1 MKYFACLIVFLT
13 ATFASAQSSQ
23 PFLSYS
29 NIDEHLFS
37 TCGSCGNSSGNA
49 TTADYQQSIV
59 SSTTLD
65 GRGSEFYLHSPAGKF
80 SNAYWYNKWNGA
92 PSKVPQLI
100 RYSFSLYIPSNYSS
114 AMHAIEF
121 ATGMRWKDAYM
132 YRFAW
137 QMNFGSKMWRVYDP
151 YLKKWVETGIA
162 LQGVKFGS
170 WNTIMV
176 EGAPNTSS
184 RTTKNLA
191 VTINGVRY
199 TTKTVTHARKESSS
213 KPYFVNAFQLDSD
226 KQGDAYGVFV
236 DKMTAQLY

>member
-1 MKYFACLIVFLT
+1 MKYFACLIVFLA
-13 ATFASAQSSQ
+13 ATFASAQSSK

-29 NIDEHLFS
+29 NLDEKTFS

-49 TTADYQQSIV
+49 VKADYQQSII

-65 GRGSEFYLHSPAGKF
+65 GRGSEFYLDSPAGQYA
-80 SNAYWYNKWNGA
+80 NAYWYNKWNGV

-100 RYSFSLYIPSNYSS
+100 RYSFSMFIPANYSTR
-114 AMHAIEF
+114 MHAIEF
-121 ATGMRWKDAYM
+121 ATGMRWTDAYM

-137 QMNFGSKMWRVYDP
+137 QMNFGSNKWRVYDP
-151 YLKKWVETGIA
+151 YLKKWVETGIV
-162 LQGVKFGS
+162 LKGIKFGS
-170 WNTIMV
+170 WNTIVV

-213 KPYFVNAFQLDSD
+213 KAYFVNAFQLDSN

-236 DKMTAQLY
+236 DKMKAELF